1 MIIIILLA
9 LALIGLIYFI
19 YNTPAAEESANNG
32 TTIINIT
39 TMRNPTTTSFVAVDY
54 ETMTKDPASI
64 CAAGFVKVK
73 DGVIHEQY
81 YTLVKPV
88 DDNRPDT
95 FTYLHGISREMVAS
109 APEYPVAHAK
119 LREMLSDGS
128 PFVCHWVGAD
138 VKFMQACREHYNLDD
153 ILGECIDTYELSGMS
168 LKNACEHYGIDL
180 CDHHDALCDARA
192 CAQLY
197 LALQGYDTD
206 KPKPAKKAPAYE
218 AYESRKVSRKTLSVP
233 TEEEIVNK
241 DTIFYKSNCVIT
253 GAFDA
258 FDTREELADTLR
270 SLGADINTA
279 ISGKT
284 TIVIVGY
291 DAGPKKLEKIKER
304 QEKGQT
310 IEVIDEDRLLEI
322 LESVGL

>member
-1 MIIIILLA
+1 MAVLIIFLFVLIAAARIL
-9 LALIGLIYFI
+9 YKTT
-19 YNTPAAEESANNG
+19 NAEGANSKAQPTNYR
-32 TTIINIT
+32 
-39 TMRNPTTTSFVAVDY
+39 TMKNPTTTSFVAIDY

-168 LKNACEHYGIDL
+168 LKDACEYYGIDL
-180 CDHHDALCDARA
+180 CNHHDALCDARA

-206 KPKPAKKAPAYE
+206 KPKPAKKAP

-304 QEKGQT
+304 QKKGQT

>member
-1 MIIIILLA
+1 MAVLIIFLFVLIAAARIL
-9 LALIGLIYFI
+9 YK
-19 YNTPAAEESANNG
+19 TTSAEGANSKTQPTNYR
-32 TTIINIT
+32 
-39 TMRNPTTTSFVAVDY
+39 TMKNPTTTSFVAIDY

-168 LKNACEHYGIDL
+168 LKNACEYYGIDL

-270 SLGADINTA
+270 SLGADINTG

-304 QEKGQT
+304 QEKGQA
-310 IEVIDEDRLLEI
+310 IEVINEDRLLEI
-322 LESVGL
+322 LGSVGL

>member
-1 MIIIILLA
+1 MAVLIIFLFVLIAAARLL
-9 LALIGLIYFI
+9 YK
-19 YNTPAAEESANNG
+19 TTSAEEADSKTQLTNYR
-32 TTIINIT
+32 
-39 TMRNPTTTSFVAVDY
+39 TMKNPTTTSFVAVDY

-81 YTLVKPV
+81 YTLIKPV

-197 LALQGYDTD
+197 LALQGYGTD